1 MMERIAKRLTAYII
15 GKGIVA
21 ESEEKIY
28 LYGFQMGLELIS
40 NLIVS
45 ILIAMKMD
53 MLPQAAIFFIVFIP
67 IRSYAGGFH
76 FEQYLHCFILSV
88 VTYVGVL
95 ELSQILTIAGEIHI
109 VADVVLLILVRYLF
123 PVQNVRRMIDEDE
136 KRYFSKKLQQI
147 LVAEFALIVVL
158 LVLKKEDLL
167 AVVNLTLV
175 LIVVSMIAGKI
186 KYFIWQQRQTSD
198 GYIGSNEME

>member
-1 MMERIAKRLTAYII
+1 MMERIAKKLTAYII

-21 ESEEKIY
+21 ESEERIY

-76 FEQYLHCFILSV
+76 FEKYLHCFILSV

-95 ELSQILTIAGEIHI
+95 ELSQILTIAGEIHV

-123 PVQNVRRMIDEDE
+123 PVQNVRRMIDKDE
-136 KRYFSKKLQQI
+136 KQYYSKKLQQI
-147 LVAEFALIVVL
+147 LVADFVLIVVL

-167 AVVNLTLV
+167 AVVSLTLV

-198 GYIGSNEME
+198 GYIDSNEME

>member
-45 ILIAMKMD
+45 VLIAMKMD

-76 FEQYLHCFILSV
+76 FDQYLHCFILSV

-95 ELSQILTIAGEIHI
+95 ELSQILTIAGEIHV

-123 PVQNVRRMIDEDE
+123 PVQNVRRMIDKDE
-136 KRYFSKKLQQI
+136 KQYFSKKLQQI
-147 LVAEFALIVVL
+147 LVADFVLIIVL

-167 AVVNLTLV
+167 AVVSLTLV

>member
-147 LVAEFALIVVL
+147 LVAEFVLIVVL

>member
-76 FEQYLHCFILSV
+76 FEKYLHCFILSV

-95 ELSQILTIAGEIHI
+95 ELSQILTIVGKIHV

-136 KRYFSKKLQQI
+136 KRYFSKKLKRI
-147 LVAEFALIVVL
+147 LVTDFVLITVL
-158 LVLKKEDLL
+158 LVLKKENLL
-167 AVVNLTLV
+167 AVVSLTLV

-198 GYIGSNEME
+198 GYIGSNEMA

>member
-1 MMERIAKRLTAYII
+1 MMERIAKKLTAYII

-21 ESEEKIY
+21 ESEERIY

-76 FEQYLHCFILSV
+76 FEKYLHCFILSV

-95 ELSQILTIAGEIHI
+95 ELSQILTIAGEIHV

-123 PVQNVRRMIDEDE
+123 PVQNVRRMIDKDE
-136 KRYFSKKLQQI
+136 KQYFSKKLQQI
-147 LVAEFALIVVL
+147 LVADFVLIVVL

-167 AVVNLTLV
+167 AVVSLTLV

-198 GYIGSNEME
+198 GYIDSNEME

>member
-1 MMERIAKRLTAYII
+1 MMEKIAKRLTAYII

-45 ILIAMKMD
+45 VLIAMKMD

-76 FEQYLHCFILSV
+76 FDQYLHCFILSV

-95 ELSQILTIAGEIHI
+95 ELSQILTIAGEIHV
-109 VADVVLLILVRYLF
+109 VADVVLLILVWYLF

-147 LVAEFALIVVL
+147 LVADFVLIVVL

-167 AVVNLTLV
+167 AVVSLTLV

>member
-40 NLIVS
+40 NLIAS

-76 FEQYLHCFILSV
+76 FEKYLHCFILSV

-123 PVQNVRRMIDEDE
+123 PVQNVRRMIDKDE
-136 KRYFSKKLQQI
+136 KQYFSKKLQQI
-147 LVAEFALIVVL
+147 LVADFVLIVVL

-167 AVVNLTLV
+167 AVVSLTLV

-198 GYIGSNEME
+198 GYIDSNEME